1 MKYKYN
7 GQWLTI
13 PTGGGSGL
21 PDPSASDKMLI
32 SNDSLEWEEIDK
44 EDVGTPTWTGT
55 QAEYEI
61 AESDIAD
68 GTIVNITDD
77 DGNMVGARTTEIY
90 STDEIIIGKWID
102 GKPIYRKVL
111 QSTLPTCINNGTS
124 GVIQI
129 PTNINNIE
137 RITQLRYVIESTAA
151 DNKFYFTP
159 FGYGG
164 DTPQNG
170 VRMYYSK
177 VHEPIE
183 TNVIVLRNANSG
195 YNNFPVIIIM
205 EYTKTTD

>member
-21 PDPSASDKMLI
+21 PDPSAADKMLI

-55 QAEYEI
+55 QAEYD
-61 AESDIAD
+61 AAKSDIAD

-90 STDEIIIGKWID
+90 STDELEIGRWIN
-102 GKPIYRKVL
+102 GKPLYRKVFNVTISNTKEQL
-111 QSTLPTCINNGTS
+111 FPHNISNVGMIMAKEWYLHNGTIWQNQAYAYPYAA
-124 GVIQI
+124 GF
-129 PTNINNIE
+129 
-137 RITQLRYVIESTAA
+137 TADA
-151 DNKFYFTP
+151 
-159 FGYGG
+159 
-164 DTPQNG
+164 
-170 VRMYYSK
+170 
-177 VHEPIE
+177 
-183 TNVIVLRNANSG
+183 TNVRIEKNSTSTWAG
-195 YNNFPVIIIM
+195 AESIMII

>member
-21 PDPSASDKMLI
+21 PDPSAADKMLI

-55 QAEYEI
+55 QAEYDA

-90 STDEIIIGKWID
+90 STDEIVVGRWID
-102 GKPIYRKVL
+102 GKPIYRKVITL
-111 QSTLPTCINNGTS
+111 TFSTTARMQNTDLYTSLAIALDMPYIDQAWFIRDKSFFTLDKARSFMYGSIEKVSGGAELYLITLYSRTNALGT
-124 GVIQI
+124 
-129 PTNINNIE
+129 
-137 RITQLRYVIESTAA
+137 
-151 DNKFYFTP
+151 
-159 FGYGG
+159 
-164 DTPQNG
+164 
-170 VRMYYSK
+170 
-177 VHEPIE
+177 
-183 TNVIVLRNANSG
+183 IVL
-195 YNNFPVIIIM
+195 